1 MNLKTELGQFFTP
14 DFVAQEMSNLIQ
26 NHGSLLEPS
35 CGNGVFLQYLPK
47 TAVAIEIDPDV
58 APKNA
63 KIMDFFDWDEKVDT
77 IIGNPLLLVILHIL
91 DSKKYQKAQN
101 KNYHQFQI
109 TARIYFFF
117 SFGVQQIC

>member
-63 KIMDFFDWDEKVDT
+63 KIMDFFD
-77 IIGNPLLLVILHIL
+77 
-91 DSKKYQKAQN
+91 
-101 KNYHQFQI
+101 
-109 TARIYFFF
+109 
-117 SFGVQQIC
+117 